1 MFDDPNTFRDDG
13 LINERGDELF
23 SLFISASLIDF
34 KEVFVGP
41 TKNKIT
47 KHNIEDGDFE
57 KILLNLGSLSAV
69 QCVQTFPKK

>member
-41 TKNKIT
+41 TKN
-47 KHNIEDGDFE
+47 N
-57 KILLNLGSLSAV
+57 
-69 QCVQTFPKK
+69 